1 MVVVGSENTKIEQKG
16 YFGEGDKQSECGIVS
31 NVVGGKQRDLAVMS
45 EDLRNPVVH
54 VGEKSR
60 E

>member
-1 MVVVGSENTKIEQKG
+1 VSITKNTKIEQKG
-16 YFGEGDKQSECGIVS
+16 YFSESDKQSECGIVS
-31 NVVGGKQRDLAVMS
+31 NIVGGKQRDLAVMS